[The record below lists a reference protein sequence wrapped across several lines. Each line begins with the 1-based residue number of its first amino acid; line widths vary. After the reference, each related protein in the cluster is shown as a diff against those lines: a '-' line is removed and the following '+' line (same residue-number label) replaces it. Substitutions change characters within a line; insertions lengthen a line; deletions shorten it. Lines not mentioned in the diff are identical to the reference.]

1 MNCLL
6 LVTGTLPILYNCE
19 VDMLKKADIGII
31 GALTDEVAHIIE
43 LLENRERSVVSG
55 IEFNY
60 GKIGAKNVVVARC
73 GVGKVFAALCAEAMI
88 LNYSPSLIVNSGV
101 GGALEGS
108 LVPTDI
114 VFAKNLVQHDMD
126 TSPLGDPKG
135 LISGINRIYFEC
147 DTRAIEILEEIAKER
162 GQRYLVGTVATGDRF
177 IAEGPDKER
186 IVENFGAVACEME
199 GGAIAHVAFVN
210 ATPCVV
216 IRAISDSADGVAS
229 MDYPAFLPIAAAT
242 STALTLGLIDRY

>member
-1 MNCLL
+1 
-6 LVTGTLPILYNCE
+6 
-19 VDMLKKADIGII
+19 MLKKADIGII
-31 GALTDEVAHIIE
+31 GALNDEVAHIIE
-43 LLENRERSVVSG
+43 LLKNRVCEITSG

-60 GKIGAKNVVVARC
+60 GNIGTRSVVVARC

-88 LNYSPSLIVNSGV
+88 LNYSPSLIINSGV

-114 VFAKNLVQHDMD
+114 VFASRLVQHDMD

-147 DTRAIEILEEIAKER
+147 DAYAIEILETLAKER

-177 IAEGPDKER
+177 IAEGEDKRR
-186 IVENFGAVACEME
+186 IVDDFGAVACEME
-199 GGAIAHVAFVN
+199 GGAIAHVAYVN

-242 STALTLGLIDRY
+242 STALTLGLIERY